1 MDQFYVE
8 SNNYSQDCNGLF
20 SYIYQEQINIPN
32 FFQVLLGIKEMV
44 TFSIKKVMAIWASLS
59 HGSFCL

>member
-44 TFSIKKVMAIWASLS
+44 TFSIKKVMAI
-59 HGSFCL
+59 

>member
-1 MDQFYVE
+1 ME

-44 TFSIKKVMAIWASLS
+44 TFSIKKVMAI
-59 HGSFCL
+59 